1 MTNSTFFFS
10 YLITLL
16 VCLGVTIGLLFL
28 FRNGLRKFYKNLA
41 GEGPIADFFVKLTN
55 LVILLAGLSA
65 ALTGN
70 YNTKEANWLTLTWDM
85 ANQLKESLNR
95 LFVTFIILSVAFLI
109 IQLMLKR
116 SKK

>member
-1 MTNSTFFFS
+1 MTTSTFFFS

-16 VCLGVTIGLLFL
+16 VCFGITIGMLLF
-28 FRNGLRKFYKNLA
+28 FKSGLRRFYKNLA

-55 LVILLAGLSA
+55 LVVLLAGLSA

-70 YNTKEANWLTLTWDM
+70 YNTRDANWLTLTWDV
-85 ANQLKESLNR
+85 ADQLKESLNK
-95 LFVTFIILSVAFLI
+95 LFITFIILAVVFLLV
-109 IQLMLKR
+109 QLVLKR